1 MHVRK
6 ARMRRSRLT
15 PRWVWIVW
23 AALMAA
29 LMIGLG
35 LWVVQGV
42 VRGVPGPVISGVY
55 VDGPLDALIVVAYAV
70 TGAVLASIAAILVTR
85 VSHNPIGWILGAV
98 AAWLATTFLLI
109 MWLYFLHSPGD
120 TQTAFANWLGNWT
133 FVISVPTSL
142 VLMIFPTGAL
152 PSPRWRILPW
162 LAIIGIAGWVTLEA
176 ASDVLG
182 LGPVLPNPYANPQL
196 TSVANF
202 VSILLLPALVGT
214 VASLVVRYRWS
225 SPEVRF
231 QIKWA
236 ALAGAFQISV
246 WVFVW
251 AVEAFRPQAFGI
263 EVVAVG
269 TLSLIIVPVALS
281 VAISKYR
288 LYDIDRLV
296 SRTVSYAMLAVLL
309 AGVFVG
315 GVIGIQSLFG
325 VTDDLAVAGTTLAAA
340 ALFNPLRHRLHD
352 LMDRQF
358 NRSRFDAE
366 HVVEAFSSRIN
377 SVTDSDEFA
386 SDLSAT
392 LESTLAPASIGIWI
406 RA

>member
-1 MHVRK
+1 
-6 ARMRRSRLT
+6 MRRSRLA

-23 AALMAA
+23 LALVTA
-29 LMIGLG
+29 LLTGLG

-42 VRGVPGPVISGVY
+42 VRGVPGPVVSGVY
-55 VDGPLDALIVVAYAV
+55 VDGPLDAFIVVAYAV
-70 TGAVLASIAAILVTR
+70 TGVVLASIGAILVTR

-98 AAWLATTFLLI
+98 AAWLAMTFLLV
-109 MWLYFLHSPGD
+109 MALYFLHSPGD
-120 TQTAFANWLGNWT
+120 SQTAFANWLGNWT

-152 PSPRWRILPW
+152 PSPRWRIVPW
-162 LAIIGIAGWVTLEA
+162 LAIAGIAGWVTIEA
-176 ASDVLG
+176 TSDVLG
-182 LGPVLPNPYANPQL
+182 LGPVIPNPYANPQL
-196 TSVANF
+196 SQVANA
-202 VSILLLPALVGT
+202 VSVLLLPGLVGT
-214 VASLVVRYRWS
+214 VASLVVRYRRS

-231 QIKWA
+231 QIKWV
-236 ALAGAFQISV
+236 ALAGTFQISV
-246 WVFVW
+246 WAFVW
-251 AVEAFRPQAFGI
+251 AFEAFQPQAFGT
-263 EVVAVG
+263 EAVAVG
-269 TLSLIIVPVALS
+269 TLSLIIVPVALG

-296 SRTVSYAMLAVLL
+296 SRTVSYAALGVLL

-315 GVIGIQSLFG
+315 GVIGTQALFG
-325 VTDDLAVAGTTLAAA
+325 VRNDLAVAGTTLAAA
-340 ALFNPLRHRLHD
+340 ALFNPLRRRLHD

-358 NRSRFDAE
+358 NRRRYDAE
-366 HVVEAFSSRIN
+366 RVVEAFSSRIN
-377 SVTDSDEFA
+377 SVTDSDELA

>member
-1 MHVRK
+1 
-6 ARMRRSRLT
+6 MRRSRLA

-23 AALMAA
+23 LTLVAAL
-29 LMIGLG
+29 LTGLG

-42 VRGVPGPVISGVY
+42 VRGVPGPVLSGVY

-70 TGAVLASIAAILVTR
+70 TGGVLASIGAILVTR

-98 AAWLATTFLLI
+98 AVWLSTTFLLI
-109 MWLYFLHSPGD
+109 MALHFLHSPND
-120 TQTAFANWLGNWT
+120 PQTAFANWLGNWT
-133 FVISVPTSL
+133 FVISVPASL
-142 VLMIFPTGAL
+142 VLLIFPTGAL
-152 PSPRWRILPW
+152 PSPRWRIMPW
-162 LAIIGIAGWVTLEA
+162 LAIAGIAGWVTLEA
-176 ASDVLG
+176 TSEVLG
-182 LGPVLPNPYANPQL
+182 LGPVIPNPYANPQL
-196 TSVANF
+196 SQIADAVA
-202 VSILLLPALVGT
+202 LLILPALVGT
-214 VASLVVRYRWS
+214 VASLVVRYRRS

-231 QIKWA
+231 QIKWV

-246 WVFVW
+246 WALVW
-251 AVEAFRPQAFGI
+251 ALEAFRPEAFGT
-263 EVVAVG
+263 EAVALG
-269 TLSLIIVPVALS
+269 TLSLIIVPVALG

-296 SRTVSYAMLAVLL
+296 SRTVSYAALGVLL

-315 GVIGIQSLFG
+315 GVIGAQALFG

-340 ALFNPLRHRLHD
+340 ALFNPLRRRLHD

-358 NRSRFDAE
+358 NRRKFDAE
-366 HVVEAFSSRIN
+366 RVVEDFSSRIN
-377 SVTDSDEFA
+377 SVTDSDELA